1 METNGDK
8 DSIEDEI
15 NNVELKSASE
25 ADTLPM
31 DAKAAGPTKEL
42 KTTSKVG
49 DKFVI
54 IRYAVPQ
61 FGLVR
66 NSGKI

>member
-1 METNGDK
+1 MEAVGDK

-15 NNVELKSASE
+15 HNVELKSASE

-42 KTTSKVG
+42 KTISKVW
-49 DKFVI
+49 D
-54 IRYAVPQ
+54 
-61 FGLVR
+61 
-66 NSGKI
+66 